1 MTPVPVITG
10 VVIPSG
16 AGSGA
21 PEPFFDWYA
30 ASFPGVDADEFVGE
44 FLAAH
49 DMVSVS
55 DYVGKTHGYER
66 GIRLVCGEQ
75 VVASVL
81 WGGNQDAPLNAWASG
96 SRAPG
101 FSEWAR
107 RFFPDHYLT
116 RADSAIDLN
125 RHGAWAELQDLFFDL
140 RQEHPKVQT
149 SVVGDLFG
157 GRKGVT
163 YYMGS
168 VKSEARMRFYQK
180 GLQHPEA
187 CQPHHVRAEY
197 MVKPKGM
204 MRYAFARAPASALWS
219 YSPLARS
226 AFERLSGFDP
236 GQALRD
242 TPRRTDLERRFAA
255 MVRQYGRTIE
265 ELLAL
270 LGSHDALGEA
280 LSSGKLPDPLPNKSE
295 RHETT

>member
-10 VVIPSG
+10 VVIPCG
-16 AGSGA
+16 GGSGA

-30 ASFPGVDADEFVGE
+30 ASFPGVEPDEFVGE

-49 DMVSVS
+49 DLVSVA
-55 DYVGKTHGYER
+55 DYVGKTHGYDR
-66 GIRLVCGEQ
+66 GIRLVRGDE
-75 VVASVL
+75 VLASVL
-81 WGGNQDAPLNAWASG
+81 WGGNGDAPLNAWASG

-101 FSEWAR
+101 FSSWAR

-116 RADSAIDLN
+116 RGDSAIDLN
-125 RHGAWAELQDLFFDL
+125 RQGAWGELQDLFFDL
-140 RQEHPKVQT
+140 KQDYPKVQT

-180 GLQHPEA
+180 GLQIPEA

-204 MRYAFARAPASALWS
+204 LRYSFAKAPASALWS

-226 AFERLSGFDP
+226 AFERLRGFDP
-236 GQALRD
+236 GQAVRE
-242 TPRRTDLERRFAA
+242 TPRRTELEKRFAA
-255 MVRQYGRTIE
+255 MVRQYGKTID
-265 ELLAL
+265 ELVAL
-270 LGSHDALGEA
+270 LGSPEAVGVALA
-280 LSSGKLPDPLPNKSE
+280 SGQLPSPLPNLQ
-295 RHETT
+295 R